1 MRPPRPATPLM
12 PATAM
17 PNPTFLQISYSSLI
31 FLSASPEETK
41 FDVKRVKNDNLVYEP
56 YEMRSNP
63 VGTEGRVTA
72 QICMHT

>member
-41 FDVKRVKNDNLVYEP
+41 FYVKRVKNDKLVYEP
-56 YEMRSNP
+56 DEIRSHP
-63 VGTEGRVTA
+63 AGTEGRVTA
-72 QICMHT
+72 QIYMPT